1 MCSMM
6 LFIYL
11 CVQHHAPFIYYYLT
25 LLVEKIFVVNF
36 DSLPIVFYGGC
47 QCYKGTNQILVY

>member
-1 MCSMM
+1 MM

-36 DSLPIVFYGGC
+36 DSLLIVFYGGC